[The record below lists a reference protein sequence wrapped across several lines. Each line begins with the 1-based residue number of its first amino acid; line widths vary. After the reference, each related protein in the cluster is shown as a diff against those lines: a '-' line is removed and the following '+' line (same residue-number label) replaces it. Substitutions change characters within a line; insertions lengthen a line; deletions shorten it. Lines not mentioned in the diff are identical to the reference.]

1 MEFALISSLPEG
13 KLDRNTIIEC
23 WKEFYHGR
31 KFVHILDEDEF
42 PDVKNVVGTNRIDIS
57 ISADHRTGRYII
69 CSAEDNLLKGA
80 GGQAVQS
87 MNTCQGYDEG
97 AGLP

>member
-1 MEFALISSLPEG
+1 M
-13 KLDRNTIIEC
+13 
-23 WKEFYHGR
+23 
-31 KFVHILDEDEF
+31 
-42 PDVKNVVGTNRIDIS
+42 VGTNRIDIS
-57 ISADHRTGRYII
+57 VSADRRTGRYII

-87 MNTCQGYDEG
+87 MNICQGYDEG